1 MDAREQK
8 AQTIVARGGVSAAH
22 GGYRVLSQSGTGAY
36 RVTLGAPSTCS
47 CEDHYLHHGECKHL
61 IAAKLWREWQATNP
75 INALRPKLEE
85 PEPPKRKTYKQDW
98 PNYNLAQNREK
109 DHLQDLLADLC
120 GCDRGPEDDPRF
132 EVNYHLFSTVH
143 YMRLRLK
150 VLLTED
156 EPNVPTVTTLW
167 QTANWHE
174 RETYDLFGIKF
185 DGHPD
190 LRRILLPSDF
200 DGHALRKDYPL
211 RGYEPY
217 SLN

>member
-1 MDAREQK
+1 MTEKLHAYVERLKEKNADWVIA
-8 AQTIVARGGVSAAH
+8 VADG
-22 GGYRVLSQSGTGAY
+22 
-36 RVTLGAPSTCS
+36 
-47 CEDHYLHHGECKHL
+47 HGEVTVTVPREAVVDVCSFLRFKH
-61 IAAKLWREWQATNP
+61 
-75 INALRPKLEE
+75 
-85 PEPPKRKTYKQDW
+85 DF
-98 PNYNLAQNREK
+98 
-109 DHLQDLLADLC
+109 DMLADLC

-150 VLLTED
+150 VLLSED

-174 RETYDLFGIKF
+174 RETYDLVGIKF